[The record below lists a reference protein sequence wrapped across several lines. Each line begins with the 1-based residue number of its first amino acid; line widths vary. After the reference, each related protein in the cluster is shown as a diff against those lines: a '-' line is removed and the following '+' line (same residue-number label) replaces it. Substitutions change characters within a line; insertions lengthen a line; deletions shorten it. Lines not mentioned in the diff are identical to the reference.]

1 MKKLYIY
8 LICIFIFKFSN
19 VYAQQQ
25 FEFCNN
31 FIQNLSFITGIDE
44 GIEQN
49 LDDNFTWMQ
58 NQGYTHLRYFGI
70 YPNGYHTFPSP
81 TLDAHG
87 YPTDSGLETFLGLIL
102 SKADEYGIIVNFD
115 GLEIIAESNRDTL
128 QSGYGYLTEQ
138 EVAGVVQELLS
149 LGVTFISEEQFG
161 GSYLQAIQTATS
173 QTGAIHE
180 TTASSWWHDT
190 TYADEQLASVFNFY
204 HYNQAELDS
213 LIALSG
219 TYPPSNLGNLHVIA
233 EGANYYGFPLSV
245 AVGSFGSLE
254 AENWKNILIFSQI
267 QHQPLRFSIE
277 EKNTDF
283 CIWDTDFNFMTD
295 VGNEILS
302 YSGQSF
308 ADRPVMNLV
317 CDMSTVYS
325 GTFYPVANASIIN
338 IPAIVNT
345 FTLLGY
351 RVITTN
357 NTILQDADFYYL
369 MLVGGANST
378 EIAPLPDYVDTLL
391 NSASTVFLHP
401 TFGIPDENDASDWVS
416 VRNFFGLPSGDTE
429 TFINA
434 LPESVSFNNFNV
446 LWGGVNLWIN
456 PLIENLPVSQI
467 NTSVANVLL
476 SGEVNTNDIALI
488 IQNGNKYLINS
499 NLIHHEASYILSEL
513 LNGPMNVPT
522 MADIAIID
530 DMAIIF
536 AEYNTEINIDL
547 PWSGGS
553 HLIRYNPQGDKILDT
568 LVESNGNYTSTLA
581 RGELILLTDS
591 VLVQNIE
598 ELSIDNYLVN
608 YPNPFN
614 SETNIGF
621 ELTEPAIVKLS
632 VYNFNGSLVCILFDG
647 YKNKGKHNIKWDGRN
662 FNKSIMSNGIYI
674 CKLQLI
680 SQNKKVKNY
689 STKIILLK

>member
-1 MKKLYIY
+1 MKKLYVF
-8 LICIFIFKFSN
+8 LLCIFIIKLSN
-19 VYAQQQ
+19 VIAQQQ

-70 YPNGYHTFPSP
+70 YPNGYHIFPSP
-81 TLDAHG
+81 TLDANG
-87 YPTDSGLETFLGLIL
+87 YPTNSGLETYLGIIL
-102 SKADEYGIIVNFD
+102 SKADQYGIIVNFD

-128 QSGYGYLTEQ
+128 QSGYGYLTEL
-138 EVAGVVQELLS
+138 EVASVVQELLS
-149 LGVTFISEEQFG
+149 LGVTFITEEQFG

-173 QTGAIHE
+173 QMGATHE
-180 TTASSWWHDT
+180 TTASSWWFDSS
-190 TYADEQLASVFNFY
+190 YADEQLASVFNFY
-204 HYNQAELDS
+204 HYDQAELDS

-219 TYPPSNLGNLHVIA
+219 TYPPSNIGNLHVIV
-233 EGANYYGFPLSV
+233 EGADYYGFPLSV

-254 AENWKNILIFSQI
+254 AENWKNVLLFSQI

-277 EKNTDF
+277 ESNTAF
-283 CIWDTDFNFMTD
+283 CIWNTNFNFMTD

-308 ADRPVMNLV
+308 ADRPVVNLV
-317 CDMSTVYS
+317 CDISTVYS
-325 GTFYPVANASIIN
+325 GTFYPVLNASIIN

-351 RVITTN
+351 RVIITN
-357 NTILQDADFYYL
+357 NTILQGADFYYL

-378 EIAPLPDYVDTLL
+378 EIAPLPDYADSLL

-401 TFGIPDENDASDWVS
+401 TFGIPDENDASDWTS
-416 VRNFFGLPSGDTE
+416 IRNFFGLPSGDTQ
-429 TFINA
+429 TLIDA

-446 LWGGVNLWIN
+446 LWGGVNLWIT

-467 NTSVANVLL
+467 NTSIASVLL
-476 SGEVNTNDIALI
+476 SGEVNMDDIALI

-499 NLIHHEASYILSEL
+499 NLIHLETSYIFSEL
-513 LNGPMNVPT
+513 LNGPMNTPGI
-522 MADIAIID
+522 ADIAIVN

-536 AEYNTEINIDL
+536 AEFNTEINIDL
-547 PWSGGS
+547 PWSGES
-553 HLIRYNPQGDKILDT
+553 HLIRYNPQGNKILDT
-568 LVESNGNYTSTLA
+568 LFVTGGNYTDTLF
-581 RGELILLTDS
+581 RGELVLLMDS
-591 VLVQNIE
+591 STQNIN
-598 ELSIDNYLVN
+598 ELSLCSYLKN

-614 SETNIGF
+614 SETNIRF
-621 ELTEPAIVKLS
+621 ELNEPAIVKLS
-632 VYNFNGSLVCILFDG
+632 VYNINGNLVCILFDG
-647 YKNKGKHNIKWDGRN
+647 YKNKGKHNIRWDGRD
-662 FNKSIMSNGIYI
+662 FNKNILNNGVYI

-680 SQNKKVKNY
+680 SQDKKVKNHN
-689 STKIILLK
+689 TKIILLK